1 VFQRLRL
8 KFVARRVLVLAL
20 TGDTAACLAANSFV
34 GGVRA
39 CSLAEALE
47 DGVESEFSEELL
59 MLAYL
64 EGCTEDDAPLAGFFE
79 AGSSKTGSERACFLP
94 AATAAV
100 AIGEGAAALNIAGE
114 AF

>member
-1 VFQRLRL
+1 ML
-8 KFVARRVLVLAL
+8 ALAL
-20 TGDTAACLAANSFV
+20 TGDVAACLASNSFV

-39 CSLAEALE
+39 CSLAEALD
-47 DGVESEFSEELL
+47 DGVDSEFSEELL

-64 EGCTEDDAPLAGFFE
+64 EGCSEDDTPLAGFFD

-94 AATAAV
+94 AATTAA
-100 AIGEGAAALNIAGE
+100 AIGEGAAALNNAGE